1 MSQPISPPAVTRG
14 GADELPAYVSNGFV
28 GLRVLDVPLLPG
40 MVMVSGFSGLHSEVE
55 VEASA
60 EAPYPVAGD
69 IALNGVRLSDQPQ
82 LAEFV
87 DQRYDFSNG
96 ELTTRFRFHAGGA
109 VASVEVLTFCSRERP
124 TLVLQEVAV
133 EVDSP
138 ADLELRA
145 LVDTTRIP
153 GRPVSRSARL
163 PGKDHDMI
171 DGMMEWSS
179 LGDRATVGVAYVS
192 ELLGDEGAERRLAK
206 WGLEADLATDYAIRT
221 KTGRRYR
228 LRQIASV
235 VPSVTHHDPDHQAA
249 RLVARA
255 KEDGFDRLRNE
266 NRIVWEQLWRSRIL
280 VDADDPR
287 WQAYADAAFYYLN
300 SSVHP
305 GAPASTSIFGLAMWR
320 NYHYYFGHVMW
331 DIEFFGVP
339 PLLLLQPQGARAV
352 LDYRTR
358 MITGA
363 RNNAKLNGRDGLQFP
378 WESGPETGEEATP
391 GAGRSS
397 WHEDHASLDVAWA
410 FAQYAHATGDRR
422 FLMHDASRVLYGVA
436 DWATSR
442 AARRRGGYEW
452 RETMGIAERQ
462 TSSDNEAFTVM
473 MARTVLAEAIDCATR
488 LGDPVDPSWTRVLD
502 GLPVRWRADTK
513 VVPSHDGFTPREEKG
528 ATPAPLAGIFP
539 AWYAL
544 DPKVERATLEY
555 YLALAPDYVG
565 SPMLSPLYGVW
576 AAWAG
581 DRRLSARLLDEGYA
595 ALIAGRFLQTLEYAP
610 DKTPEA
616 AAGPFFANLGGFLTS
631 LLYGFPGI
639 KLGPGAPETWPS
651 RPVVLPAG
659 WRSIEVERIWAH
671 GKPMRLVAR
680 DCTERAEL
688 IDDGQAR
695 RAAATGTASPR
706 SSPRTPRS
714 RGASLPRRSS
724 GVPAPSRPRSRSRSG

>member
-1 MSQPISPPAVTRG
+1 MSRPSNPPAATRG

-28 GLRVLDVPLLPG
+28 GLRVLDIPLLPG
-40 MVMVSGFSGLHSEVE
+40 MVMVSGFAGLHSMVE
-55 VEASA
+55 VEAAA
-60 EAPYPVAGD
+60 EAPYLVAGD
-69 IALNGVRLSDQPQ
+69 ILLNGVRLSDQPQ

-87 DQRYDFSNG
+87 EQRYDFSNG
-96 ELTTRFRFHAGGA
+96 ELTTSFRFHAGGA

-153 GRPVSRSARL
+153 GRSISRSQEL
-163 PGKDHDMI
+163 PGKDNDAV

-179 LGDRATVGVAYVS
+179 LGDRGTVGIAYVT
-192 ELLGDEGAERRLAK
+192 ELLGDDDAERRLAK
-206 WGLEADLATDYAIRT
+206 WGIESDLATDYAIRT
-221 KTGRRYR
+221 RTGRRYR

-235 VPSVTHHDPDHQAA
+235 VPSVTHLDPDHQAA
-249 RLVARA
+249 RLVTRA
-255 KEDGFDRLRNE
+255 KEDGFERLRDE
-266 NRIVWEQLWRSRIL
+266 NRTVWDELWRGRIL
-280 VDADDPR
+280 IDADEPR
-287 WQAYADAAFYYLN
+287 WQQLADAAFYYLN

-305 GAPASTSIFGLAMWR
+305 SAPSSTSIFGLAMWR
-320 NYHYYFGHVMW
+320 NYHYYYGHVMW

-339 PLLLLQPQGARAV
+339 PLLLLQPEGARAL

-358 MITGA
+358 MIEGA

-378 WESGPETGEEATP
+378 WESGPKNGEETTP

-397 WHEDHASLDVAWA
+397 WHEDHASLDIAWA

-422 FLMHDASRVLYGVA
+422 FLRDDASRVLYGVA

-452 RETMGIAERQ
+452 TETMGIAERK
-462 TSSDNEAFTVM
+462 TASDNEAFTVM
-473 MARTVLAEAIDCATR
+473 MARRVLAEAIDCASR
-488 LGDPVDPSWTRVLD
+488 LGDPVDPSWTKVLD
-502 GLPVRWRADTK
+502 GLQVRWRTDTK
-513 VVPSHDGFTPREEKG
+513 VVPSHDRFTPREEKG

-539 AWYAL
+539 AWYSL
-544 DPKVERATLEY
+544 DPKVERATLDY
-555 YLALAPDYVG
+555 YLALAPDYIG

-581 DRRLSARLLDEGYA
+581 DRRRSARLLEEGYA
-595 ALIAGRFLQTLEYAP
+595 ALVGDRFLQTLEYGPAM
-610 DKTPEA
+610 TPEA
-616 AAGPFFANLGGFLTS
+616 QAGPFFANIGGFLTS

-639 KLGPGAPETWPS
+639 RLGPGEPESWPS

-659 WRSIEVERIWAH
+659 WRSIEVERAWVRKEPARIVAAH
-671 GKPMRLVAR
+671 G
-680 DCTERAEL
+680 
-688 IDDGQAR
+688 AR
-695 RAAATGTASPR
+695 RAEITIGGRGRRASKAA
-706 SSPRTPRS
+706 
-714 RGASLPRRSS
+714 
-724 GVPAPSRPRSRSRSG
+724 